1 MSKHT
6 SNTPAATF
14 TCDRAWR
21 RRFAGVASSVKAG
34 RCWLE
39 TVAAEMGAPDEQQAT
54 AALLLSETATNAL
67 RHTAS
72 AEQGYTVE
80 VWARFA
86 GWLRVEVRDAGS
98 SSRPRVQARQ
108 AAPKRESG
116 YGLALVEAFAHTWG
130 GLAPEQ
136 GSGVFFEIAWQPVAP
151 HPPAPLD
158 MPGM

>member
-1 MSKHT
+1 MT
-6 SNTPAATF
+6 GIY
-14 TCDRAWR
+14 DRAWR
-21 RRFAGVASSVKAG
+21 RRFAGVPASVKAS
-34 RCWLE
+34 RDWVE
-39 TVAAEMGAPDEQQAT
+39 SVAAEMGAPQEQQAT

-86 GWLRVEVRDAGS
+86 GWLRVQVRDAGS
-98 SSRPRVQARQ
+98 SFRPQVQSRETTAERA
-108 AAPKRESG
+108 SG

-130 GLAPEQ
+130 ALEPEA
-136 GSGVFFEIAWQPVAP
+136 GTGVFFEIAWQPVAP

>member
-1 MSKHT
+1 MT
-6 SNTPAATF
+6 GIY
-14 TCDRAWR
+14 DRAWR
-21 RRFAGVASSVKAG
+21 RRFAGVPASVKTG
-34 RCWLE
+34 RDWVE
-39 TVAAEMGAPDEQQAT
+39 SVAAEMGAPQAQRAT

-86 GWLRVEVRDAGS
+86 GWLRVQVRDAGS
-98 SSRPRVQARQ
+98 SSRPRLQARET
-108 AAPKRESG
+108 AAERASG

-130 GLAPEQ
+130 TLPP
-136 GSGVFFEIAWQPVAP
+136 GSGGGVFFEIAWQPVGP
-151 HPPAPLD
+151 HPPARLD